1 MADYIKRDSV
11 LQIISDAPRFYL
23 NDMIRADAM
32 RDCVKRLLAADVRE
46 NVRGRWIEYNGLVS
60 DLLVC
65 SECER
70 YFIGSGDEYDYN
82 FCPNCGADM
91 RGETDDS
98 N

>member
-1 MADYIKRDSV
+1 MAEYIKRDAV

-32 RDCVKRLLAADVRE
+32 RDHVKRLPAADVRE
-46 NVRGRWIEYNGLVS
+46 NVIGKWIIYNELVS
-60 DLLVC
+60 DMCVC

-70 YFIGSGDEYDYN
+70 YFIGSDDKYDYN

-91 RGETDDS
+91 RGEE
-98 N
+98 NG